1 MFLHPQSVDAL
12 IFDMDG
18 TLWNATA
25 SYAQVWNVA
34 LLQFGI
40 EAHFTASDMLP
51 FMGMPI
57 ELIMNGLLSQYT
69 QLDHAKFLDLAFKL
83 EIDMMPQLGGVL
95 YPGVRDR
102 LEKLSKFYKLFLLSN
117 CGAQGLKNFMNFTG
131 TQPLITDS
139 ISYGENPVPK
149 SQNLQYLIAK
159 HGLKNPLY
167 MGDTQADANEAH
179 KAGLPFVHAAYGFG
193 KCHDAELSFNSF
205 TAFASY
211 FLATH

>member
-149 SQNLQYLIAK
+149 SQNLGISDKKRPKMGLFLSLIPIFI
-159 HGLKNPLY
+159 HLQSLTICMEWYNYPHHLIS
-167 MGDTQADANEAH
+167 
-179 KAGLPFVHAAYGFG
+179 LPFHFYQA
-193 KCHDAELSFNSF
+193 L
-205 TAFASY
+205 
-211 FLATH
+211 